1 MNSVNI
7 ILSFILLFVLVSNSK
22 SKVQTKRSTNN
33 AITDF
38 RYNSGRIDAI
48 TKLPNN
54 TLIVVS
60 NGYYWI
66 LNERQ
71 TPRPYNVV
79 GQVSKLF
86 PKFRIIDAIFTDPIN
101 EVDPKIFIVSHVS

>member
-7 ILSFILLFVLVSNSK
+7 FLSFILLFVFVLNSE
-22 SKVQTKRSTNN
+22 SREQPRSSVNN
-33 AITDF
+33 GITDF

-48 TKLPNN
+48 TRLPNN
-54 TLIVVS
+54 TLLVVS

-66 LNERQ
+66 LNDRQ
-71 TPRPYNVV
+71 TPRPYNVRGPV
-79 GQVSKLF
+79 EQLF
-86 PKFRIIDAIFTDPIN
+86 PKFRVIDAIFTDPIN